1 MKTNECVSWI
11 LGCVSRKV
19 SSPFPHLLKDDD
31 VVSCC
36 LDLSIP
42 CISFRVNG
50 LPVQG
55 MFENFNANGLLYP
68 VVSFSAGVKL
78 VSTLLLFLF
87 CFWVF
92 FVFFLVGGVMFF
104 FCFFSR
110 NPQNNKFSLP
120 FFLENKTRVRF
131 LFGGR
136 HGEFRFLP
144 PPGYASCSEAL
155 LPKVRLKVQLCQ
167 EYIVDHGEGKQEL
180 IGPLVPVTPV
190 TFTPTTIDISKV
202 NLVLQIWTVCILKV
216 FITNL

>member
-78 VSTLLLFLF
+78 VSTLLLF
-87 CFWVF
+87 FWV
-92 FVFFLVGGVMFF
+92 VFFFMF
-104 FCFFSR
+104 FFSR

-120 FFLENKTRVRF
+120 LFLENKSSFSVWGKAWRVSLPATSRLCFLLWSSSPKSQTEGTAVSGIHFGSWWRETRAYWPLSACHSSYLHSDNNRYQQ
-131 LFGGR
+131 GK
-136 HGEFRFLP
+136 
-144 PPGYASCSEAL
+144 SC
-155 LPKVRLKVQLCQ
+155 
-167 EYIVDHGEGKQEL
+167 
-180 IGPLVPVTPV
+180 
-190 TFTPTTIDISKV
+190 FTKMKCLYT
-202 NLVLQIWTVCILKV
+202 
-216 FITNL
+216 

>member
-78 VSTLLLFLF
+78 VSTLLLF
-87 CFWVF
+87 FWVGF
-92 FVFFLVGGVMFF
+92 FFLCFFLQEIHKTINFLFLFSWKTKQEFVFCL
-104 FCFFSR
+104 
-110 NPQNNKFSLP
+110 
-120 FFLENKTRVRF
+120 
-131 LFGGR
+131 
-136 HGEFRFLP
+136 GEGMESF
-144 PPGYASCSEAL
+144 ASCHLQVMLLAL
-155 LPKVRLKVQLCQ
+155 KLFSQKSDWRYSCVRN
-167 EYIVDHGEGKQEL
+167 
-180 IGPLVPVTPV
+180 
-190 TFTPTTIDISKV
+190 TFWIMVKGNKSLLAP
-202 NLVLQIWTVCILKV
+202 
-216 FITNL
+216 

>member
-1 MKTNECVSWI
+1 MKSNECVSWI

-55 MFENFNANGLLYP
+55 MFENFSANGLLYP

-78 VSTLLLFLF
+78 VSTLLLLF
-87 CFWVF
+87 F
-92 FVFFLVGGVMFF
+92 
-104 FCFFSR
+104 FFSR
-110 NPQNNKFSLP
+110 NPQNNKFSLSL
-120 FFLENKTRVRF
+120 FLENKTRVRF

-167 EYIVDHGEGKQEL
+167 EYILDHGEGKQEL

-202 NLVLQIWTVCILKV
+202 NLVLQR
-216 FITNL
+216 

>member
-1 MKTNECVSWI
+1 MKNVNMKTNECVSWI

-78 VSTLLLFLF
+78 VSTLLLFLKNF
-87 CFWVF
+87 I
-92 FVFFLVGGVMFF
+92 L
-104 FCFFSR
+104 FFSR
-110 NPQNNKFSLP
+110 NPQNNKFSCL
-120 FFLENKTRVRF
+120 FSWKTKQEFVF
-131 LFGGR
+131 CL
-136 HGEFRFLP
+136 GEGMESF
-144 PPGYASCSEAL
+144 ASCHLQVML
-155 LPKVRLKVQLCQ
+155 LAPKLFSQKSNWRYSCVRN
-167 EYIVDHGEGKQEL
+167 
-180 IGPLVPVTPV
+180 
-190 TFTPTTIDISKV
+190 TFWVMVKGNKSLLAP
-202 NLVLQIWTVCILKV
+202 
-216 FITNL
+216 

>member
-1 MKTNECVSWI
+1 MKTNERVSWI
-11 LGCVSRKV
+11 LGCVSQKV

-55 MFENFNANGLLYP
+55 MCENFNANGLLYP

-78 VSTLLLFLF
+78 VSTLLLF
-87 CFWVF
+87 FWGVF
-92 FVFFLVGGVMFF
+92 LMFF
-104 FCFFSR
+104 FFFFSK

-120 FFLENKTRVRF
+120 LFLENKTRVRF

-167 EYIVDHGEGKQEL
+167 EYILDHGEGKQEL

-202 NLVLQIWTVCILKV
+202 NLVLQRWSVCILKV